1 MQSRRLFTLILAT
14 LVAGVVGWA
23 VGPRLMAFSLGSKYS
38 GNSAQNFHAI
48 VLQKDYTSRGI
59 GDDFIP
65 IGDVRTTFPQS
76 MKTHTTEIVSVIL
89 RPIAQLKEPPIA
101 QLKSPGFQIVGKPT
115 AVEEN
120 REYHWSWQISPET
133 SGERIVSLWF
143 DPDIKLT
150 TINSP
155 VVELDESK
163 RTLYARIKVLT
174 DLGLTTTQEA
184 IAKAVA
190 ALLGIIGTVT
200 GYSFLRKRFEQQASP
215 DEATSPTPQAAS
227 DRSRARRNRRRDSR

>member
-1 MQSRRLFTLILAT
+1 MQRHRLFTLIIASLLA
-14 LVAGVVGWA
+14 AFVGWA
-23 VGPRLMAFSLGSKYS
+23 VGPRLAALGLGSKYS
-38 GNSAQNFHAI
+38 GNSAQSFYAI
-48 VLQKDYTSRGI
+48 VLQKDDRFKGI

-65 IGDVRTTFPQS
+65 IGDVRTSFPQS

-89 RPIAQLKEPPIA
+89 KPIAQLEKPPTA
-101 QLKSPGFQIVGKPT
+101 HLESPGFQIVGKPT

-155 VVELDESK
+155 VVELDEGK
-163 RTLYARIKVLT
+163 RTLYARINVLT
-174 DLGLTTTQEA
+174 DLGLTTTQDA
-184 IAKAVA
+184 IAKALA

-215 DEATSPTPQAAS
+215 AEATGPRPSAEH
-227 DRSRARRNRRRDSR
+227 RARRNRRR